1 MEGTVLVTGGMGYVG
16 GRISKFLSEKN
27 GIKLRI
33 STREHNVDT
42 PEWLTDGQ
50 IVTLDLMSESE
61 LEDACYGVKCIVH
74 LAAVNEVDSLKDP
87 QLALTINGLGSLKL
101 LNAAIKAGVERFIY
115 FSTAH
120 VYGAK
125 LEGVITEKS
134 LARPVHPYAISH
146 RTAEDF
152 VLAAHDRKAL
162 IGIVLRLSNGVGVPI
177 RAEVDRW
184 TLLVNDLCRQAVTT
198 RKLVLRSS
206 GLQKRDF
213 ITLHDV
219 VRAVFHY
226 INLPIGQCADGL
238 FNLGGECSLK
248 VIDMAKLIVE
258 RCYEIFG
265 FTPEIVVPDPLPHEA
280 SNDLQYVIEK
290 MKSTGFDLEGN
301 MKDEIDSTLLFCQKV
316 FAKTM

>member
-16 GRISKFLSEKN
+16 GRIAKFLSEKN

-33 STREHNVDT
+33 STRRHNVEA
-42 PEWLTDGQ
+42 PEWLTNGQ
-50 IVTLDLMSESE
+50 IVTLDLMSEKE
-61 LEDACYGVKCIVH
+61 LESACDGVRCIVH
-74 LAAVNEVDSLKDP
+74 LAAVNEIDSLKDP

-101 LNAAIKAGVERFIY
+101 LDAAEKAGVERFIY

-120 VYGAK
+120 VYG
-125 LEGVITEKS
+125 TELKGIVTERS

-146 RTAEDF
+146 KTAEDF
-152 VLAAHDRKAL
+152 VLAAHDQKAL
-162 IGIVLRLSNGVGVPI
+162 IGIVLRLSNGLGVPI

-198 RKLVLRSS
+198 KKLILRSS

-213 ITLHDV
+213 IALHDV
-219 VRAVFHY
+219 SRAVSHC
-226 INLPIGQCADGL
+226 INLPVEQCADGL
-238 FNLGGECSLK
+238 FNLGGECTFQ

-258 RCYEIFG
+258 RCCDILG
-265 FTPEIVVPDPLPHEA
+265 FTPEIIVPDPLPHEA

-290 MKSTGFDLEGN
+290 LKSTGFDLEGN
-301 MKDEIDSTLLFCQKV
+301 VKDEIDATILFCQKA
-316 FAKTM
+316 FAKEL

>member
-1 MEGTVLVTGGMGYVG
+1 MEGTVLITGGLGYVG

-33 STREHNVDT
+33 STRRYNAEA
-42 PEWLTDGQ
+42 PEWLTNGQ

-61 LEDACYGVKCIVH
+61 LEAACDGVRCIVH
-74 LAAVNEVDSLKDP
+74 LAAANEVDSLQDP

-120 VYGAK
+120 VYGTELK
-125 LEGVITEKS
+125 GVVTERS

-152 VLAAHDRKAL
+152 VLAAHGRKAL
-162 IGIVLRLSNGVGVPI
+162 IGIVLRLSNGFGPPI
-177 RAEVDRW
+177 RADVDRW

-198 RKLVLRSS
+198 RKMILRSS

-219 VRAVFHY
+219 SRAVLHF
-226 INLPIGQCADGL
+226 INLPTEQCADGL
-238 FNLGGECSLK
+238 FNLGGECTFK

-258 RCYEIFG
+258 RCCEILG
-265 FTPEIVVPDPLPHEA
+265 FTPEIIIPDPLPYEA

-290 MKSTGFDLEGN
+290 LKSTGFDLEGN
-301 MKDEIDSTLLFCQKV
+301 VKDEIDATILFCQEAFTQGV
-316 FAKTM
+316 